1 MAHCIISSTE
11 FILPNDPASTK
22 RLIDNPHAK
31 ILYRPTKMII
41 TRTPFRFTLGG
52 GGTDLPSYYSRFG
65 GLVFTAAIDKY
76 MFMNVNRPI
85 VDDLVRV
92 KYTKSEMVDNVN
104 ELQHDLARCALEY
117 TGFTN
122 AVEIISMADI
132 PAGTGLGSSS
142 CYVVGLLNALF
153 ALKRETRT
161 AGELAEIACHIEMD
175 LLKKPVGKQDQYI
188 AAYGGLPILEIE
200 KDGQVRVRQAKM
212 DYAVMDE
219 LNRNTLVFYTGQTR
233 SADEILQHQDSSVKN
248 QVKDVTDS
256 LHRIKEIGYET
267 IEAIESGNLDRFGF
281 LMDEHW
287 ENKKRLSAK
296 VADARILR
304 LYSIAKENGAL
315 GGKITG
321 AGGGGF
327 FVFYTSNRHN
337 QLRNA
342 LAREGLRELRYRFD
356 TEGSKTLVNLSDS
369 RGRYESLQEPDW
381 KTVPRHAEFGISGNA

>member
-1 MAHCIISSTE
+1 
-11 FILPNDPASTK
+11 
-22 RLIDNPHAK
+22 
-31 ILYRPTKMII
+31 MII

-76 MFMNVNRPI
+76 MFINVNRPI

-92 KYTKSEMVDNVN
+92 KYSKSEMVEHVT
-104 ELQHDLARCALEY
+104 ELQHELARHALQY
-117 TGFTN
+117 TGFHN

-142 CYVVGLLNALF
+142 CYLVGLLNALF
-153 ALKRETRT
+153 VLKKEVRT

-188 AAYGGLPILEIE
+188 AAYGGLSILEIE
-200 KDGQVRVRQAKM
+200 KEGQVRVRQAKLE
-212 DYAVMDE
+212 YAVMDE
-219 LNRNTLVFYTGQTR
+219 LNRNTLIFYTGKTR
-233 SADEILQHQDSSVKN
+233 SADEILQHQDASVKKE
-248 QVKDVTDS
+248 VKNVTDS

-267 IEAIESGNLDRFGF
+267 IEALESGNLDRFGL

-296 VADARILR
+296 IADERIHR
-304 LYSIAKENGAL
+304 LYQVAKENGAL

-327 FVFYTSNRHN
+327 FVFYTNNRHQ

-342 LAREGLRELRYRFD
+342 MAREGLRELRYRFD

-369 RGRYESLQEPDW
+369 RGRYESLHEPNW
-381 KTVPRHAEFGISGNA
+381 KTVTRHADFGISGTC

>member
-1 MAHCIISSTE
+1 
-11 FILPNDPASTK
+11 
-22 RLIDNPHAK
+22 
-31 ILYRPTKMII
+31 MII

-76 MFMNVNRPI
+76 MFINVNRPI

-92 KYTKSEMVDNVN
+92 KYSKSEMVEHVG
-104 ELQHDLARCALEY
+104 ELQHELARHALHY
-117 TGFTN
+117 TGFSN

-142 CYVVGLLNALF
+142 CYLVGLLNALF

-161 AGELAEIACHIEMD
+161 AGELAEIACHIEME

-200 KDGQVRVRQAKM
+200 KDGRVRVRQAKL

-219 LNRNTLVFYTGQTR
+219 LNRNILIFYTGQTR
-233 SADEILQHQDSSVKN
+233 AADEILQHQDSSVKKE
-248 QVKDVTDS
+248 VKDVTDS

-267 IEAIESGNLDRFGF
+267 IEAIESGNLDRFGI
-281 LMDEHW
+281 LMHEHW

-296 VADARILR
+296 IADERIHR
-304 LYSIAKENGAL
+304 LYDIARENGAL

-327 FVFYTSNRHN
+327 FVFYTSNRHH
-337 QLRNA
+337 QLRTA
-342 LAREGLRELRYRFD
+342 MAREGLRELRYRFD

-369 RGRYESLQEPDW
+369 RGRYESLQEPNW
-381 KTVPRHAEFGISGNA
+381 KTVTRHADFGLSGTC